1 MPSSYALRSNAG
13 NSTDVLAIVAPGQGA
28 QTPGFLGPWLEV
40 PTFADRLNW
49 LSAVSG
55 LDLGHYGT
63 EAEAETI
70 RDTAIA
76 QPLLVAA
83 GLLAALELFPHPADG
98 YPLIGVVAGHSV
110 GEITAAAGVGV
121 LSAEQAMVFVR
132 ERGRAMAE
140 ASAATPTS
148 MTAIIG
154 GDPDD
159 VLAALAAH
167 GLTAANNNGSG
178 QIVAAGT
185 KDQLAA
191 LAGSPPARAR
201 LIELSVAGAFHT
213 VHMQLAVARLAALA
227 RAISTH
233 DPRTRLLSNADG
245 QVVHDGR
252 EVLTRLVGQVASP
265 VRWDLCMAAMGDLGV
280 TGLLEMPPAGT
291 LTGIAKRNLKGVEA
305 FALNTPDQLEGAM
318 EFVQKH
324 GGAASAS
331 PIAGNPTWRLIV
343 SPGKGQFIRTED
355 IEADTILPNHST
367 VGMVKNRRDEMPVN
381 APHGGIVVEW
391 LVEDGDPV
399 SPGQPL
405 LRLHPTVESADA
417 TEVTR

>member
-1 MPSSYALRSNAG
+1 M
-13 NSTDVLAIVAPGQGA
+13 LAIVAPGQGA
-28 QTPGFLGPWLEV
+28 QTPGFLGPWLDQ
-40 PTFADRLNW
+40 PSFADRLNW

-55 LDLGHYGT
+55 LDLRRYGT
-63 EAEAETI
+63 EADSETI
-70 RDTAIA
+70 RNTAVA

-83 GLLAALELFPHPADG
+83 GLLAALELFPHPADA
-98 YPLIGVVAGHSV
+98 YPLVAVAAGHSV

-121 LSAEQAMVFVR
+121 LSAEQAMVLVR

-148 MTAIIG
+148 MTAVIG
-154 GDPDD
+154 GDPED
-159 VLAALAAH
+159 VLARLEAH

-178 QIVAAGT
+178 QVVAAGT
-185 KDQLAA
+185 KEQLAA
-191 LAGSPPARAR
+191 LAANPPARAR

-213 VHMQLAVARLAALA
+213 VHMEPAVARLEALA
-227 RAISTH
+227 RGISTH

-252 EVLTRLVGQVASP
+252 EVLRRLVEQVATP
-265 VRWDLCMAAMGDLGV
+265 VRWDRCMAAMRDLGV
-280 TGLLEMPPAGT
+280 TGLLEVPPAGT
-291 LTGIAKRNLKGVEA
+291 LTGIAKRNLKGVEL
-305 FALNTPDQLEGAM
+305 FALNTPDQLEEAR

-324 GGAASAS
+324 GGAAAAS
-331 PIAGNPTWRLIV
+331 PITSNPTWRLIV
-343 SPGKGQFIRTED
+343 SPGKGQFLRTED
-355 IEADTILPNHST
+355 VEAEMILPIHST
-367 VGMVKNRRDEMPVN
+367 VGMVKNLRDEMPVS